1 MTTDEAIKW
10 QEVIKVVNQDR
21 LSFNETACD
30 MAILAL
36 RVVDSLKSELK
47 VMKEEANGFTNWDYM
62 TGYIS
67 AISTIEGYIAELE
80 SGGSDN
86 D

>member
-10 QEVIKVVNQDR
+10 QEVLRVINRDR
-21 LSFNETACD
+21 PAFNETACD

-36 RVVDSLKSELK
+36 RVVDSLKTELK
-47 VMKEEANGFTNWDYM
+47 VMKREANGFTNWDYM

-80 SGGSDN
+80 SEGSD
-86 D
+86 DD